1 MKLIEQYQKSG
12 KLLEEQLLDGKCSL
26 KKVVDVQEL
35 KYRISVLSTMR
46 TFENSAPIG
55 GTLEDINF
63 HFRILTKFVAFLIEE
78 RRMGKKTDATG
89 QKKRETALEVL
100 ENIFESKKS
109 EFEEY
114 DFEEKADSYMKFVQS
129 ILCCIV
135 PAWAQYRDTYID
147 VSKLP
152 VEEEQ
157 KQEESEEDESSQ
169 DDPMEKALA
178 VMCPLSRF
186 KGKTLGEVL
195 REDPSVINYLANKG
209 AEKYG
214 ASHPEVVKSAKLLCE
229 YAKKKSKQTEE
240 DAA

>member
-12 KLLEEQLLDGKCSL
+12 KLLEEQLLGGECSL

-55 GTLEDINF
+55 GETEDINF
-63 HFRILTKFVAFLIEE
+63 HFRILTKFVGLLIAE
-78 RRMGKKTDATG
+78 RRTGRKVDETG

-100 ENIFESKKS
+100 ENIFESKKE
-109 EFEEY
+109 EFEES
-114 DFEEKADSYMKFVQS
+114 DFEEKAGGYAKFVQGF
-129 ILCCIV
+129 LCAIV
-135 PAWAQYRDTYID
+135 PAWAQYRDMYVD

-152 VEEEQ
+152 VGEE
-157 KQEESEEDESSQ
+157 KQEKKASEEATE
-169 DDPMEKALA
+169 DPMEKALS

-195 REDPSVINYLANKG
+195 REDPSVINYLAGKG
-209 AEKYG
+209 ADKYKET
-214 ASHPEVVKSAKLLCE
+214 HPKVVESAKLLCE

-240 DAA
+240 TAA

>member
-12 KLLEEQLLDGKCSL
+12 QLLEEQLLGGECSL

-35 KYRISVLSTMR
+35 KYRVSVLSTMR
-46 TFENSAPIG
+46 TFEYSAPIG
-55 GTLEDINF
+55 GETEDINF
-63 HFRILTKFVAFLIEE
+63 HFRILTKFVGLLIAE
-78 RRMGKKTDATG
+78 RRTGRKVDEAG

-100 ENIFESKKS
+100 ENIFESKKE
-109 EFEEY
+109 EFEEF
-114 DFEEKADSYMKFVQS
+114 DFEDQAGSYAKFVQGF
-129 ILCCIV
+129 LCTIV
-135 PAWAQYRDTYID
+135 PAWAQYRDTYVD

-152 VEEEQ
+152 VGEE
-157 KQEESEEDESSQ
+157 KQEKKTGEETTE
-169 DDPMEKALA
+169 DPMEKALS

-195 REDPSVINYLANKG
+195 REDPSVINYLAGKG

-214 ASHPEVVKSAKLLCE
+214 ATHPKAVESAKLLCE

-240 DAA
+240 TAA

>member
-12 KLLEEQLLDGKCSL
+12 KILEEQLLGGECSL

-35 KYRISVLSTMR
+35 KYRVSVLSTMR

-55 GTLEDINF
+55 GETEDINF
-63 HFRILTKFVAFLIEE
+63 HFRILTKFVGFLITE
-78 RRMGKKTDATG
+78 RRTGRKVDEVG

-100 ENIFESKKS
+100 ENIFESKKE
-109 EFEEY
+109 EFKES
-114 DFEEKADSYMKFVQS
+114 DFEEKAGSYAKFVQGF
-129 ILCCIV
+129 LCTIV
-135 PAWAQYRDTYID
+135 PAWAQYRDTYVD

-152 VEEEQ
+152 VGEE
-157 KQEESEEDESSQ
+157 KQAEKEDEETPE
-169 DDPMEKALA
+169 DDPMQKALS

-195 REDPSVINYLANKG
+195 REDPSVINYLAGKG
-209 AEKYG
+209 ADKYKET
-214 ASHPEVVKSAKLLCE
+214 HPKAVESAKLLCE

-240 DAA
+240 TAA

>member
-12 KLLEEQLLDGKCSL
+12 KLLEEQLLGGECSL

-35 KYRISVLSTMR
+35 KYRVSVLSTMR

-55 GTLEDINF
+55 GETEDINF
-63 HFRILTKFVAFLIEE
+63 HFRILTKFVGLLIAE
-78 RRMGKKTDATG
+78 RRTGRKVDEAG

-100 ENIFESKKS
+100 ENIFESKKE
-109 EFEEY
+109 EFEEF
-114 DFEEKADSYMKFVQS
+114 DFEEKAGSYAKFVQGF
-129 ILCCIV
+129 LCAIV
-135 PAWAQYRDTYID
+135 PAWAQYRDTYVD

-152 VEEEQ
+152 VGEE
-157 KQEESEEDESSQ
+157 KQAEKKDEGTPE
-169 DDPMEKALA
+169 DDPMQKALS

-186 KGKTLGEVL
+186 KGKTLSEVL
-195 REDPSVINYLANKG
+195 REDPSVINYLAGKG

-214 ASHPEVVKSAKLLCE
+214 ATHPKAVESAKLLCE

-240 DAA
+240 TAA

>member
-12 KLLEEQLLDGKCSL
+12 KLLEEQLLGGECSL

-35 KYRISVLSTMR
+35 KYRVSVLSTMR

-55 GTLEDINF
+55 GETEDINF
-63 HFRILTKFVAFLIEE
+63 HFRILTKFVGLLIAE
-78 RRMGKKTDATG
+78 RRTGRKVDEAG

-100 ENIFESKKS
+100 ENIFESKKE
-109 EFEEY
+109 EFEEF
-114 DFEEKADSYMKFVQS
+114 DFEEKAGSYAKFVKDF
-129 ILCCIV
+129 LCTIV
-135 PAWAQYRDTYID
+135 PVWAQYRDTYID

-152 VEEEQ
+152 VGEE
-157 KQEESEEDESSQ
+157 KQEKKTGEETTE
-169 DDPMEKALA
+169 DPMEKALS

-195 REDPSVINYLANKG
+195 REDPSVINYLAGKG

-214 ASHPEVVKSAKLLCE
+214 ATHPKAVESAKLLCE

-240 DAA
+240 TAA

>member
-12 KLLEEQLLDGKCSL
+12 QLLEEQLLGGECPV
-26 KKVVDVQEL
+26 KKVMDVQEL

-55 GTLEDINF
+55 GEIKDVKY
-63 HFRILTKFVAFLIEE
+63 HFCVLTKFVGFLIAE
-78 RRMGKKTDATG
+78 RRTGRKVDEAG

-100 ENIFESKKS
+100 ENIFESKKE
-109 EFEEY
+109 EFEES
-114 DFEEKADSYMKFVQS
+114 DFEEKAGSYAKFVQGF
-129 ILCCIV
+129 LCTIV
-135 PAWAQYRDTYID
+135 PAWAQYRDTYVD

-152 VEEEQ
+152 VGEE
-157 KQEESEEDESSQ
+157 KQEKKTSEETTE
-169 DDPMEKALA
+169 DPMEKALS

-195 REDPSVINYLANKG
+195 REDPSVINYLAGKG

-214 ASHPEVVKSAKLLCE
+214 ATHPKAVESAKLLCE

-240 DAA
+240 TAA